1 MQKITRERKAR
12 EDTEESILELL
23 RDMVSRIKNEIEC
36 ERRERE
42 TSEEQLLCLLEDTC
56 SRLTQVATNQIVMNQ
71 IANQSS
77 SKK

>member
-1 MQKITRERKAR
+1 MQKVTQERKAR

-56 SRLTQVATNQIVMNQ
+56 SRLT
-71 IANQSS
+71 
-77 SKK
+77 